1 MSIPLKRRR
10 CTLKSSHVFPA
21 PGVPSES
28 ADLPVQDVSYQ
39 WNHTLCVLLCLLFS
53 LSSVCSGSSHAVACV
68 RALLFFHNCVIFHCV
83 NRPHAVYPPIIHPS
97 THSLIYPSIQPS
109 IHSFISP
116 CIHPPIYPSI
126 IHPSIHPLTYPS
138 THPSIHLS
146 PIHLSIH
153 HPSIHP
159 SMRSLIHPSIHH
171 PSTHPSIN
179 HPSIHPSIHSLIH

>member
-1 MSIPLKRRR
+1 MSIPLKRRC

-28 ADLPVQDVSYQ
+28 VHLPVQDVSYQ
-39 WNHTLCVLLCLLFS
+39 WNHTLCVLLCLLLS
-53 LSSVCSGSSHAVACV
+53 LSSVCSGSSHAVACA
-68 RALLFFHNCVIFHCV
+68 RTSLFFHNCVIFHCV

-109 IHSFISP
+109 IHSFINP

-126 IHPSIHPLTYPS
+126 IHPSIHSLII
-138 THPSIHLS
+138 HPPIHP

-153 HPSIHP
+153 PSTHLSIHP
-159 SMRSLIHPSIHH
+159 PIHPSIY
-171 PSTHPSIN
+171 PLTYPFSYS
-179 HPSIHPSIHSLIH
+179 SIHAYLAANT